1 MIHTYHC
8 CLNITLTGLQIVD
21 VSSVAYSNQRHQL
34 KQVNCTNLMGS
45 SVGTHNMTDLIP
57 KLKLY
62 SKTKQHLLHL
72 FLVDPYPLVF
82 FVHLTT
88 KTLH

>member
-1 MIHTYHC
+1 MIRTCNY

-34 KQVNCTNLMGS
+34 KQVNCTNLTGS
-45 SVGTHNMTDLIP
+45 AFGTHNMPDLIP

-72 FLVDPYPLVF
+72 SFVDPYPLVF
-82 FVHLTT
+82 FVYLTT
-88 KTLH
+88 KTLC